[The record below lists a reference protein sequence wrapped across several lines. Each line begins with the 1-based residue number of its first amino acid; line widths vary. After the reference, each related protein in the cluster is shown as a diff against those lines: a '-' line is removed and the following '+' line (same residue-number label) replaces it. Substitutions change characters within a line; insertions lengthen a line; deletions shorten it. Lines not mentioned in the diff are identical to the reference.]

1 MMAAGCQRDN
11 DRQQDMT
18 MEALSDMKAPTF
30 VFDSDEVGRLAA
42 RIATRDS
49 VQTAP
54 DRYTRQHYTARHPQ
68 MLWVDRQGVGPKAD
82 TLLARLERVGEHGL
96 SEKSFRT
103 DDIRSDL
110 KRMRTLDFDEQDNT
124 INQVAARLEYQLTK
138 SMMRYTQ
145 GMRYGFV
152 SPVRLFNHSDIEKQD
167 STGRVVRYR
176 EVYDVPVYQPAKDF
190 LQRTARQV
198 ANDSVA
204 ELLADIQPASPFYR
218 RLQDMLA
225 SSNNQQERMRI
236 VCNMERERWR
246 RRTPMLEEGKRI
258 VVNIPAYHLYAYS
271 DTGLVD
277 MKVVCGAQKTK
288 TPLLD
293 SHIEWMEV
301 NPQWIIPMSIIEKDV
316 ARHAGDSSYFA
327 RNHYNIIDKAT
338 SKKMPISQVSRQM
351 LLSGKY
357 RVAQESGSHNSL
369 GRIVFRFKNRFSVF
383 LHYTSNPGAF
393 DRDSRA
399 ISHGCVRVERPFDL
413 AQYVLDDPDEWLLD
427 KIRISMGMTPETDQG
442 KQYLSDFM
450 AKRHDDSEEPKLIGY
465 VPVKPRVPIY
475 IIYQTIW
482 PDQYGAMRT
491 WPDVYGYD
499 QLIGK
504 ALKPYL

>member
-1 MMAAGCQRDN
+1 MAAGCQRDN

-18 MEALSDMKAPTF
+18 MEALSDMKAPAF
-30 VFDSDEVGRLAA
+30 VFDSDEVARLTAQLA
-42 RIATRDS
+42 NRDS
-49 VQTAP
+49 IQTEP
-54 DRYTRQHYTARHPQ
+54 DRYTRHHYTSQHPQ
-68 MLWVDRQGVGPKAD
+68 MLWIDRQGVGDKAD
-82 TLLARLERVGEHGL
+82 TLLAWLERVETHGL
-96 SEKSFRT
+96 SEKSFQT
-103 DDIRSDL
+103 DLIRSDL
-110 KRMRTLDFDEQDNT
+110 MRMRALDFNETGNT
-124 INQVAARLEYQLTK
+124 INQVAARLEYHLTK

-152 SPVRLFNHSDIEKQD
+152 NPFKLFNHLDIEKQD

-176 EVYDVPVYQPAKDF
+176 EVFDVHVDQPARDF
-190 LQRTARQV
+190 LQRTANQV
-198 ANDSVA
+198 AHDSVA
-204 ELLADIQPASPFYR
+204 KLLADIQPASPFYR
-218 RLQDMLA
+218 KLQDMLA
-225 SSNNQQERMRI
+225 SSDNQQERMRI

-246 RRTPMLEEGKRI
+246 RQTPMAEQGKRI

-293 SHIEWMEV
+293 SHIEWMEI
-301 NPQWIIPMSIIEKDV
+301 NPQWIIPMSILEKDV
-316 ARHAGDSSYFA
+316 VRHAGDSTYFA
-327 RNHYNIIDKAT
+327 RNRYNIIEKAT
-338 SKKMPISQVSRQM
+338 SKKMPVSQVTRQM

-369 GRIVFRFKNRFSVF
+369 GRIVFRFKNKFSVF

-393 DRDSRA
+393 GRDSRA

-427 KIRISMGMTPETDQG
+427 KMRISMGMNPETTQG
-442 KQYLSDFM
+442 KEYMRSFM
-450 AKRHDDSEEPKLIGY
+450 AKRQDDSEEPKLVGY
-465 VPVKPRVPIY
+465 VPVKPHVPIY

-482 PDQYGAMRT
+482 PDQYGTLRT

-499 QLIGK
+499 QQIGK